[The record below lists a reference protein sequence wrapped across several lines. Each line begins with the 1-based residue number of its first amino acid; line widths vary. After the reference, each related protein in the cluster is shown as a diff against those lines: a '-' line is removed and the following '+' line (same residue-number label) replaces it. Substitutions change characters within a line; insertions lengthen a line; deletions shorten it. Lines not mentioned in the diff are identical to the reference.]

1 MERTRLIEHN
11 GVQIVLLDYSGLRD
25 IEEGLREIAKTRA
38 FVAGLPKNGSHLTL
52 TDATDTA
59 YDKRILDAMKDLTTH
74 NKPYVKAAAVVSHSA
89 VHRAAV
95 SMVALFSR
103 RNLSTFD
110 TRAEA
115 LAWLVGQR

>member
-1 MERTRLIEHN
+1 MERTRLIMHN

-25 IEEGLREIAKTRA
+25 IEEGLREIAKTKA

-59 YDKRILDAMKDLTTH
+59 YDKRVLEAMKDLTAH
-74 NKPYVKAAAVVSHSA
+74 NKPYVKAAAVVSHSPI
-89 VHRAAV
+89 HRAAV
-95 SMVALFSR
+95 AMVALFSR
-103 RNLSTFD
+103 RNLTTFD